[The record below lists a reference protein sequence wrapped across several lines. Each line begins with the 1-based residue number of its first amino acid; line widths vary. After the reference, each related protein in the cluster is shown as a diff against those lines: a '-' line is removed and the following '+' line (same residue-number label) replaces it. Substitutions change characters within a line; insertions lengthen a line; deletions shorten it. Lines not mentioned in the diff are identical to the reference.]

1 MTSGRKEGNI
11 SITGLGDKLFSAI
24 EIDRRDK
31 RVCLEMIEIS
41 LEVQKCFFLV
51 DPAHKRL

>member
-41 LEVQKCFFLV
+41 LEVPEMFLSS
-51 DPAHKRL
+51 

>member
-1 MTSGRKEGNI
+1 MTSGRKERNI

-41 LEVQKCFFLV
+41 LEVPEMFLSS
-51 DPAHKRL
+51 